1 MTGML
6 DGKAAL
12 VTGGGSGIGRATAIA
27 MAREGARVA
36 VSDLSKE
43 GIDETVALINAAGGQ
58 SIAIQG
64 DVTDEADVANMV
76 ARTVSAF
83 GRIDCAF
90 NNAGVAGRSVG
101 PPGQRIHE
109 LTQPSVAKMFSV
121 NLMGVFLCLKYEI
134 AQMLKQGDGGAIV
147 NTASIAGLVGLA
159 TSAHYVATKHGV
171 VGLTKSAAI
180 EYAQDGIRVNCV
192 NPGYIKTPM
201 TRETMDERYDEI
213 IAKVPVRR
221 LGVPEE
227 IAEAVVWMCSDKASF
242 MTGASHVIDGGTPL
256 IISSQAEDSEDLYY
270 TFADISKNLIKE
282 EDYTVDEKL
291 KAISLTDVGITKAE
305 SLLGI
310 SDIYTE
316 KGIKYVHHLET
327 AVRARA
333 LYENNKDYVVKDGEV
348 IIVDSFTGRLQ
359 PGRRWSEGLHQ
370 AIEAKEGVKIEKET
384 RAVASITFQNYF
396 RFYNKL

>member
-1 MTGML
+1 MAGIL

-36 VSDLSKE
+36 VSDLSKD

-64 DVTDEADVANMV
+64 DVTDEAGVANMV
-76 ARTVSAF
+76 TRTVSAF

-109 LTQPSVAKMFSV
+109 LTQASVAKMFSV
-121 NLMGVFLCLKYEI
+121 NLMGVFLCMKYEV
-134 AQMLKQGDGGAIV
+134 AQMLKQGGGGAIV
-147 NTASIAGLVGLA
+147 NTASIAGLIGLA
-159 TSAHYVATKHGV
+159 TSGHYVATKHGV

-201 TRETMDERYDEI
+201 TKETMDERYDEI

-242 MTGASHVIDGGTPL
+242 MTGASQVVDGGY
-256 IISSQAEDSEDLYY
+256 SA
-270 TFADISKNLIKE
+270 A
-282 EDYTVDEKL
+282 
-291 KAISLTDVGITKAE
+291 
-305 SLLGI
+305 
-310 SDIYTE
+310 
-316 KGIKYVHHLET
+316 
-327 AVRARA
+327 
-333 LYENNKDYVVKDGEV
+333 
-348 IIVDSFTGRLQ
+348 
-359 PGRRWSEGLHQ
+359 
-370 AIEAKEGVKIEKET
+370 
-384 RAVASITFQNYF
+384 
-396 RFYNKL
+396 

>member
-1 MTGML
+1 MAGIL

-36 VSDLSKE
+36 VSDLSKD

-109 LTQPSVAKMFSV
+109 LTQASVARMFSV

-134 AQMLKQGDGGAIV
+134 AQMLNQGGGGAIV

-159 TSAHYVATKHGV
+159 TSGHYVATKHGV

-242 MTGASHVIDGGTPL
+242 MTGASHVVDGGY
-256 IISSQAEDSEDLYY
+256 SA
-270 TFADISKNLIKE
+270 A
-282 EDYTVDEKL
+282 
-291 KAISLTDVGITKAE
+291 
-305 SLLGI
+305 
-310 SDIYTE
+310 
-316 KGIKYVHHLET
+316 
-327 AVRARA
+327 
-333 LYENNKDYVVKDGEV
+333 
-348 IIVDSFTGRLQ
+348 
-359 PGRRWSEGLHQ
+359 
-370 AIEAKEGVKIEKET
+370 
-384 RAVASITFQNYF
+384 
-396 RFYNKL
+396 